1 MTRHPFDP
9 TALVAG
15 IVFTIIAGGRL
26 LGGFDSLAV
35 QLEFVLP
42 LALIGL
48 GVGIL
53 LGDRR
58 RPETTEDDVVNPT
71 APLEPRDPYRT
82 P

>member
-1 MTRHPFDP
+1 MNRHPLDP

-15 IVFTIIAGGRL
+15 IVFTIVAGGRL
-26 LGGFDSLAV
+26 LGGFDSLAI

-58 RPETTEDDVVNPT
+58 RPDSIEVRED
-71 APLEPRDPYRT
+71 EPV
-82 P
+82 